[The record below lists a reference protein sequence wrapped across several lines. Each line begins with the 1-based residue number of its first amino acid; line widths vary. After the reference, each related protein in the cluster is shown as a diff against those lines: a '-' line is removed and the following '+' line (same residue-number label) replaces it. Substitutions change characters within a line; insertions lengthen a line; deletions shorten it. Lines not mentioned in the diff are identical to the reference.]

1 MTRFSQKF
9 RYGAALRKV
18 RVDDLKNN
26 GIRRFV
32 AAFSIFPF
40 IFGVYFYTLCPT
52 VYWDDAGE
60 LIAACYTLGI
70 PHPPGHPLY
79 AILGKLF
86 TLIPL
91 GSPAFRVNLMSA
103 FFGALTCVVLFQ
115 IVRELI
121 EREERL
127 KRFAIFGGMVSTF
140 SAAFSLIMWDQSV
153 LAETTTLH
161 TFFMAIVT
169 MLVFRID
176 AAGPVDARLTR
187 RLLLFAFVYGLSF
200 TNHVAG
206 LFFAPS
212 LAFILFYK
220 LRLNAFRPGRLAAMI
235 LLFALGLSVY
245 AYLPIASRFEPAV
258 DWGNPETLHNFLW
271 VVTARQY
278 STNLTRFPTLII
290 LWEGLR
296 NVLGT
301 FVSNLNLIGCGFAI
315 AGMIKLWRMRKPV
328 VIYGLLVILILFLVS
343 LNKAFI
349 SVYLLPAVLMLSIWI
364 GPAIASLCSMAE
376 RVALG
381 QTGFVSRFLPVSARG
396 MAVILPLALLLMHF
410 PECNKRHYFYAKEY
424 GTSMLSSLPENAV
437 LITGS
442 ADPLFICWYLQY
454 CENYRTDV
462 KIISRNAMFRPGY
475 LKQIRRQYPDLI
487 IPKGFQYESDE
498 GIRPEYLNERG
509 EGLPWYVNSF
519 FKAFYDL
526 NSHDVPIFW
535 EGVESNQLLI
545 ERFIPHYLVF
555 RILPPEQ
562 RTPIETSYI
571 PDAVEIKRH
580 IGGDLVAGKLYANH
594 IFTYAVYY
602 QLHNDMVTAERFY
615 RDSLK
620 LNPYDSRALN
630 NIGAILA
637 QRGNDK
643 EAFERFLLAFRLN
656 PSDATSNHN
665 LGQVLLDQGKARKAI
680 PYFRRAIAD
689 DPGNF
694 EDYHSLGGCY
704 AETGR
709 NRRAI
714 EMFEQA
720 LQIKPD
726 SPETLSCLGV
736 VYLRLKET
744 ENARKFLKTALELDP
759 ENAENWYNMACLQAL
774 ENDISGAS
782 NSLKKALSLNY
793 IKIYDLAS
801 KDPRMSPLLNSL
813 SESK

>member
-9 RYGAALRKV
+9 PHRAALRKV
-18 RVDDLKNN
+18 RSDELKPD
-26 GIRRFV
+26 GARRFWV
-32 AAFSIFPF
+32 AASIFPF

-60 LIAACYTLGI
+60 LIAACYTLGV

-79 AILGKLF
+79 AMLGKLF

-127 KRFAIFGGMVSTF
+127 RRFAVFGGVVAAF
-140 SAAFSLIMWDQSV
+140 SAAFSVIMWDQSV

-169 MLVFRID
+169 LLVFRID
-176 AAGPVDARLTR
+176 AAGAADPRLTR
-187 RLLLFAFVYGLSF
+187 RLLTFSFIYGLSF

-212 LAFILFYK
+212 LAFLLFCTA
-220 LRLNAFRPGRLAAMI
+220 RLQLFRPGRLVAMI
-235 LLFALGLSVY
+235 FLFALGLSVY

-258 DWGNPETLHNFLW
+258 DWGNPETLENFLW

-278 STNLTRFPTLII
+278 STNITRIPTPII
-290 LWEGLR
+290 FWHGLR
-296 NVLGT
+296 NVAGT
-301 FVSNLNLIGCGFAI
+301 FVSNLGLLGCAFAI
-315 AGMIKLWRMRKPV
+315 GGMTKLWKMRKPL

-349 SVYLLPAVLMLSIWI
+349 SVYLLPALMMLATWI
-364 GPAIASLCSMAE
+364 GVAVASLCGIGERGVLNRMA
-376 RVALG
+376 
-381 QTGFVSRFLPVSARG
+381 FMSRFFPLLVRCVAVS
-396 MAVILPLALLLMHF
+396 LPLVLLIMHF
-410 PECNKRHYFYAKEY
+410 PECNKRHYLYAREY
-424 GTSMLSSLPENAV
+424 GVSILSSLPENAI

-442 ADPLFICWYLQY
+442 AEPLFIGWYLQY

-462 KIISRNAMFRPGY
+462 KLISRNATFRPGY
-475 LKQIRRQYPDLI
+475 LAKIRRQYPTVT
-487 IPKGFQYESDE
+487 IPEEFEYEDDKGM
-498 GIRPEYLNERG
+498 RPAHFNDRG
-509 EGLPWYVNSF
+509 EGLPWFVNSF
-519 FKAFYDL
+519 FKKLYDC
-526 NSHDVPIFW
+526 NIHDFPIFW
-535 EGVESNQLLI
+535 EGVETNQLLMD
-545 ERFIPHYLVF
+545 RFIPHYLVF
-555 RILPPEQ
+555 QILPPGEE
-562 RTPIETSYI
+562 TPAENPRI
-571 PDAVEIKRH
+571 PDAVKIKEH
-580 IGGDLVAGKLYANH
+580 IGDDRPAGRLYGNH
-594 IFTYAVYY
+594 VFAYAVYY
-602 QLHNDMVTAERFY
+602 QWHNDMVTAERLY
-615 RDSLK
+615 EDSLK
-620 LNPYDSRALN
+620 LYPYDSRALN

-643 EAFERFLLAFRLN
+643 EAYEKFLAAFRLDPN
-656 PSDATSNHN
+656 DATSNHN
-665 LGQVLLDQGKARKAI
+665 LGQLLLDTGEAKKAI

-689 DPGNF
+689 DPGKI
-694 EDYHSLGGCY
+694 EDYHNLGLCY
-704 AETGR
+704 AETGQ
-709 NRRAI
+709 NKRAI

-720 LQIKPD
+720 LQIEAN

-744 ENARKFLKTALELDP
+744 KNARKFLKTAIELDP
-759 ENAENWYNMACLQAL
+759 ENAENWYNMACLQVL
-774 ENDISGAS
+774 EDDIPGAS
-782 NSLKKALSLNY
+782 DSLKKALRLNY
-793 IKIYDLAS
+793 TRTYDLAS

-813 SESK
+813 SQER